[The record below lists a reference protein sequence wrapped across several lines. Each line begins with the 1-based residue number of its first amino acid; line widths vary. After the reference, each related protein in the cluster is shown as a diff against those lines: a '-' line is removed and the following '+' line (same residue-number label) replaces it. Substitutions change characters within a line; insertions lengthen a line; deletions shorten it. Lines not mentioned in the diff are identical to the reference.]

1 MTISAPLVQP
11 IGLTKSTSSQPTQR
25 PGVQLPNRPTQPR
38 ARPHLHQVPF
48 PFPQERVRGWRRV
61 WSGGGAFRLP
71 VMQKVGSASGGEGVC
86 GWVVAHYRGRGASA
100 AEEYRA
106 GGEQEAANGE
116 VVGGGLAPLRFR
128 AATRIPGSALAG
140 FLPSSRAD

>member
-1 MTISAPLVQP
+1 MHSSLCSQLLVH
-11 IGLTKSTSSQPTQR
+11 GMEHHNSSF
-25 PGVQLPNRPTQPR
+25 VQARRRR
-38 ARPHLHQVPF
+38 ALQ
-48 PFPQERVRGWRRV
+48 
-61 WSGGGAFRLP
+61 GA
-71 VMQKVGSASGGEGVC
+71 KVC

-116 VVGGGLAPLRFR
+116 VVGGGLVPLRFR

-140 FLPSSRAD
+140 FLRSSRAD